1 MKYQPPRTSGR
12 PDTERLHATVARVVE
27 ELSPQQIVLFGSA
40 AREDMHPGSDI
51 DLLVIRERL
60 NGEPKTEQKR
70 RRAAG
75 DGSYEADLVVMDRA
89 TAEAGRDSITK
100 VQGIA
105 LEEGRTIYTR
115 PDVEPVLTGPTY
127 CWNGAEM
134 VKKTKFEPEE
144 ATRLVEDA
152 EETWKIANMS
162 DLLPRH
168 RCRELHLSI
177 EYALKALTI
186 AQGRR
191 VTHTHT
197 LNELWDT
204 VEADGE
210 NIRATQD
217 RKALDTLTL
226 YGGRLKYESPT
237 PETDP
242 VETWRKTKPIAED
255 VLNHAKARVPA
266 LVEETSDGLE

>member
-1 MKYQPPRTSGR
+1 MTACNLGRFRAAFQRPTPAQPLAPPASWCGH
-12 PDTERLHATVARVVE
+12 TERLHATVARIVE

-40 AREDMHPGSDI
+40 VREEMHPGSDI

-70 RRAAG
+70 RRAAD

-127 CWNGAEM
+127 RWNGAEM

-152 EETWKIANMS
+152 RMRPGRSRICPTS
-162 DLLPRH
+162 
-168 RCRELHLSI
+168 CRGTG
-177 EYALKALTI
+177 A
-186 AQGRR
+186 
-191 VTHTHT
+191 
-197 LNELWDT
+197 
-204 VEADGE
+204 E
-210 NIRATQD
+210 NFIYQ
-217 RKALDTLTL
+217 
-226 YGGRLKYESPT
+226 E
-237 PETDP
+237 
-242 VETWRKTKPIAED
+242 
-255 VLNHAKARVPA
+255 RVPR
-266 LVEETSDGLE
+266 